1 MKKRLILA
9 LALLFAGLQIMN
21 AIPAHPGKFVYTQ
34 PDGKRIVLQ
43 RHGDEFGH
51 WLTDASGK
59 VVRLEAD
66 GFYREVSEDMVSEVR
81 RNAAVRRSAAQQT
94 RAAKAA
100 GAVKGNR
107 HFLVILVEFSDLAYS
122 TCEDPNAAFSALLN
136 EPGYSEN
143 GGTGSAHDY
152 FLENSNG
159 RFEPVFDVFGPVKL
173 PNKKSYYGSNDYS
186 GNDKRP
192 EEALIDGCRLLDED
206 IDFSRYDSDGDGEV
220 DMVLMYYAGYGE
232 ADSNDQDAIWP
243 HEWSLGSA
251 GQSLKL
257 DGVKIN
263 TYACTNEKNGQGR
276 NKDKMCGIGTACH
289 EFGHALGLPD
299 LYDTDYS
306 SNGSA
311 GGLYSYSVM
320 CSGAYNNEGRT
331 PPYYCFEE
339 RKLLGWVSDADYLE
353 FGETGVYSISPINS
367 EMVYRTM
374 TDTEGEYFLYENRT
388 KGGWDLY
395 LPEEGLIV
403 YHVDKSSRRVGWTTA
418 ESLWNNWESSNSIN
432 AYGSHPCYYIV
443 PAADQSSL
451 NHITYSGGYEVE
463 KSGMA
468 FPYRGINTY
477 VPLSWN
483 GVEGVIH
490 FSDISFKNGMV
501 TLRASVPTGDVDYVT
516 IADAGSYRA
525 GDRFTFELVRP
536 DSAVTPDSVVWY
548 FDDEP
553 AGADSVTLTKGAHT
567 VEAQLTYA
575 DGRQSVLTLEIMV
588 K

>member
-1 MKKRLILA
+1 MKKRVILA
-9 LALLFAGLQIMN
+9 LALLLAGLQIMN
-21 AIPAHPGKFVYTQ
+21 AIPAYPGKFVYTQ

-51 WLTDASGK
+51 WLTNASGK

-66 GFYREVSEDMVSEVR
+66 GFYREVSEETVATIQ
-81 RNAAVRRSAAQQT
+81 RNAAARRSEARQV
-94 RAAKAA
+94 RAAKS
-100 GAVKGNR
+100 GARSVTGQR
-107 HFLVILVEFSDLAYS
+107 RFLVILVEFSDLAYT
-122 TCEDPNAAFSALLN
+122 TCEDPQSSFSALLN
-136 EPGYSEN
+136 EEGYSVN

-159 RFEPVFDVFGPVKL
+159 RFEPIFDVFGPVTL
-173 PNKKSYYGSNDYS
+173 PNKKSYYGANDYS

-192 EEALIDGCRLLDED
+192 EDALIDGCKLLDDE
-206 IDFSRYDSDGDGEV
+206 IDFTQYDSDGDGEV

-232 ADSNDQDAIWP
+232 ADSSDSDSIWP

-251 GQSLKL
+251 GKNLNL
-257 DGVKIN
+257 DGMKIN
-263 TYACTNEKNGQGR
+263 TYACTNERIGQGQ
-276 NKDKMCGIGTACH
+276 NAGMMCGIGTACH

-299 LYDTDYS
+299 MYDTDYN
-306 SNGSA
+306 SNGYA

-339 RKLLGWVSDADYLE
+339 RKFLGWVTDADYLD
-353 FGETGVYSISPINS
+353 FGETGEYSISPINT
-367 EMVYRTM
+367 EMVYRTL
-374 TDTEGEYFLYENRT
+374 TDMDGEYFLYENRT
-388 KGGWDLY
+388 KTGWDKY
-395 LPEEGLIV
+395 IPEGGLIV
-403 YHVDKSSRRVGWTTA
+403 YHVDKSSRKVGWTTA
-418 ESLWNNWESSNSIN
+418 ENLWNNWESYNSLN

-451 NHITYSGGYEVE
+451 NHATYYDVE
-463 KSGMA
+463 KAGMA
-468 FPYRGINTY
+468 FPYRNVNTY
-477 VPLSWN
+477 VPMSWN
-483 GVEGVIH
+483 EVEGMIH
-490 FSDISFKNGMV
+490 FSQISYKNGMV
-501 TLRASVPTGDVDYVT
+501 TLRAYVPSGDVDYVT

-525 GDRFTFELVRP
+525 GDRFAFELVCP
-536 DSAVTPDSVVWY
+536 DSAETPASVVWY
-548 FDDEP
+548 YDDEP

-575 DGRQSVLTLEIMV
+575 DGRQSLLTLEITA